1 MPENLISTDEFCS
14 HYKVEY
20 SFIDSLQQHGLIEV
34 TRIDQ
39 HSFIDHDHLKNV
51 ERLVRLH
58 YDLDINLEG
67 IEAITFLLNRVK
79 NMQQQIIDLK
89 NKLSL
94 YEEEQN

>member
-20 SFIDSLQQHGLIEV
+20 SFITSLQQNGLIEI
-34 TRIDQ
+34 TTIDQ
-39 HSFIDHDHLKNV
+39 HTFIDHDHLKNI

-67 IEAITFLLNRVK
+67 IEAITFLLQKVEDLQHEITR
-79 NMQQQIIDLK
+79 LK
-89 NKLSL
+89 NHLRL
-94 YEEEQN
+94 YERDR